1 MFDTGIKATI
11 SAAGSWYRQFERPIS
26 SLSLIGGFVFDALTL
41 KRLDMFWENFWVV
54 VHLIVVA
61 GCIILIHLGNNRES
75 DGAGS
80 SDNGRAERH
89 FWWLNILQFFFGGI
103 LSTFL
108 VFYFRSAT
116 LAVSWPFLLILL
128 AAFFANESFRKQ
140 YEQLTFQI
148 CLFYLSLFLFAIYMV
163 PVLIHRIGPLVFLL
177 SGFTSLGLLVG
188 FLIILKVFAREEF
201 STTKGILFVAISGM
215 YLAMNILY
223 FFNFIPPIPLSLR
236 DAGIY
241 HSIAKQPDGN
251 YIVQGDDQGAFRF
264 LKFHENIHVP
274 LDSPLFAYSAVF
286 SPTALSA
293 DIVHEWQWY
302 NPRSDRWV
310 RESRSDLPLVGG
322 RDGGYRTYSM
332 IKGVM
337 PGLWRVNV
345 ETPTGQVLGRLRFYV
360 VTVDAE
366 SALRTDIKN

>member
-1 MFDTGIKATI
+1 MFDTGIKASL
-11 SAAGSWYRQFERPIS
+11 SAAGNWYRQFERPIS

-61 GCIILIHLGNNRES
+61 ACIILINRMHERIDS
-75 DGAGS
+75 TDGGDTGS
-80 SDNGRAERH
+80 AERH

-140 YEQLTFQI
+140 YEQLSFQI

-163 PVLIHRIGPLVFLL
+163 PVLIHRIGSLIFLL

-188 FLIILKVFAREEF
+188 FVVVLKYFAREEIT
-201 STTKGILFVAISGM
+201 STKGILFVAISGM
-215 YLAMNILY
+215 YLVMNVLY

-241 HSIAKQPDGN
+241 QSIAKQPDGN
-251 YIVQGDDQGAFRF
+251 YLVQGEDQGPLRF

-274 LDSPLFAYSAVF
+274 PGAPLFAYSAVF
-286 SPTALSA
+286 SPTALST

-302 NPRSDRWV
+302 NARSGRWV
-310 RESRSDLPLVGG
+310 RESRVDLPVAGG

-360 VTVDAE
+360 VAVEEE
-366 SALRTDIKN
+366 SALQTEIKN